1 MTSWRDRAA
10 CAGQDPSLFYGG
22 ATLAAKAL
30 CTSCEVRWDCLDA
43 ALETEHPPY
52 VYGIWGGILADERRV
67 LLRERE
73 DRTPVRCGTMTMMVL
88 HDKAGE
94 SCEVCDF
101 LRPRLIA
108 IHRSHHRRY
117 SAAS

>member
-1 MTSWRDRAA
+1 VSSWRDRAA
-10 CAGQDPSLFYGG
+10 CAGKDLALFYGRS
-22 ATLAAKAL
+22 TRAARAL
-30 CTSCEVRWDCLDA
+30 CASCEVRWDCLEF
-43 ALETEHPPY
+43 ALATEQPPH
-52 VYGIWGGILADERRV
+52 VYGIWGGILADERLL
-67 LLRERE
+67 LLRELA

-94 SCEVCDF
+94 SCDVCDH
-101 LRPRLIA
+101 RRATLIA